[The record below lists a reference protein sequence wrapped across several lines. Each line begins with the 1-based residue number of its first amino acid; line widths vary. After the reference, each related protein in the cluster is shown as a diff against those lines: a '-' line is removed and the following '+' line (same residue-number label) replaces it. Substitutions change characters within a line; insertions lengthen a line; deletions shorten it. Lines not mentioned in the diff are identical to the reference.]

1 MALELLSTNLPVS
14 AERHRPSRALIVDD
28 HPIVTDALGAA
39 LVSLRVV
46 DQVDKEVSVAAARA
60 RLDGTDVYDVVM
72 LDLHLSDADGLQGMQ
87 QLREHYPDLPVIIFS
102 GDDSSATVA
111 AAFEQGVQGY
121 IPKSSP
127 MPVVINAIR
136 IVLSGGNYIPPQAAR
151 MMGFEAKSTPA
162 RTPAETAGLPSL
174 SPRQRQVL
182 HCLLQGLPNK
192 VIGTRLDMADGTVK
206 SHLNSIYRLFAVNSR
221 AQLILKA
228 RDIGLI

>member
-1 MALELLSTNLPVS
+1 MSP
-14 AERHRPSRALIVDD
+14 ERPATSRALIVDD
-28 HPIVTDALGAA
+28 HPIITDALSTA

-46 DQVDKEVSVAAARA
+46 EHVDKEMTIAAAMD
-60 RLDGTDVYDVVM
+60 RLRTSDAYDLVM
-72 LDLHLSDADGLQGMQ
+72 LDLHLSDADGLQAMQ
-87 QLREHYPDLPVIIFS
+87 LLRDRFPELPMIIFS
-102 GDDSSATVA
+102 GDESSATVA

-127 MPVVINAIR
+127 MPVVVNAIR

-151 MMGFEAKSTPA
+151 MMGFETKPGPA
-162 RTPAETAGLPSL
+162 RAAAEATALPSL

-192 VIGTRLDMADGTVK
+192 VIGTRLEMADGTVK
-206 SHLNSIYRLFAVNSR
+206 SHLNGIYRLFAVNSR

-228 RDIGLI
+228 REVGLI